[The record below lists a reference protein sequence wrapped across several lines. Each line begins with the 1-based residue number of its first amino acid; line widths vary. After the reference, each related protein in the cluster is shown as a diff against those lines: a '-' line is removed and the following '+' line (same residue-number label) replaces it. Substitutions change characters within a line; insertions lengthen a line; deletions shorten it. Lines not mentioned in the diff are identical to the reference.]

1 MRFWTVCAILVFD
14 VAVWAR
20 GYPGCAGREFLLV
33 GGIMYILDDGIK
45 LNAKI
50 DMPKDGA
57 EKCPLCI
64 IIHGF
69 TGHME
74 ERHIIAVQEAMN
86 ELGVATLR
94 VEMYG
99 HGGSDGEFRNH
110 TLYKWLTN
118 AMAAVD
124 YARSLDFVTDI
135 YLCGHSQ
142 GGLTSM
148 LLAGM
153 ERDRI
158 KALLPL
164 SPALCILTGARSGN
178 LLGQPFD
185 PNNVPEELV
194 NWDNRKLSGNYVRA
208 AQTLHIE
215 EAIDRYEKPVLIVH
229 GDADEAVPYEDSVEA
244 AKRYN
249 NCKLVTIPGD
259 THCYDNDLEKVVEAV
274 KDFMREQLAQ

>member
-1 MRFWTVCAILVFD
+1 
-14 VAVWAR
+14 
-20 GYPGCAGREFLLV
+20 
-33 GGIMYILDDGIK
+33 MYILNDGIK

-50 DMPKDGA
+50 DMPKGV
-57 EKCPLCI
+57 EGKCPLCI

-86 ELGVATLR
+86 EVGVATLR
-94 VEMYG
+94 AEMYG
-99 HGGSDGEFRNH
+99 HGGSDGQFRDH
-110 TLYKWLTN
+110 TLYKWLTG
-118 AMAAVD
+118 AMAVVD

-153 ERDRI
+153 ERDKI

-164 SPALCILTGARSGN
+164 SPALCILTGAREGN
-178 LLGQPFD
+178 LLGQEFD
-185 PNNVPEELV
+185 PNHIPDELV
-194 NWDNRKLSGNYVRA
+194 NWDGRALSGNYIRA

-215 EAIDRYEKPVLIVH
+215 EAIDRYDRPVLIVH
-229 GDADEAVPYEDSVEA
+229 GDADEAVPYKDSVEA
-244 AKRYN
+244 AGRYK
-249 NCKLVTIPGD
+249 NCKLVTIEGD
-259 THCYDNDLEKVVEAV
+259 THCYDNHLEKVASAV
-274 KDFMREQLAQ
+274 KDFMRQQLSK